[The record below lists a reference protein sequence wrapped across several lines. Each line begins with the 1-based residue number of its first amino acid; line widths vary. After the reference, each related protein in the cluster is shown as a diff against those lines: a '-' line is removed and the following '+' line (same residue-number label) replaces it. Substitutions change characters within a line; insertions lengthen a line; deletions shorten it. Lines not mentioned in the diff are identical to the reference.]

1 MNKRFIA
8 PVAAAGTLFLLAGC
22 ATEPDC
28 SDALETARTAAQDRQ
43 PLGFWIGDVEDACT
57 DAAERAWAAV
67 LAESCAPLHGFHAGY
82 ADAEPAQAC
91 TEADYRS
98 ARNLG
103 EMLADMQTE
112 ADEIEKKLED
122 DALPPETRGDLR
134 RQQVAISRD
143 LPQLEAL
150 ARMDGYLPP
159 AEVPDPER
167 RALE

>member
-8 PVAAAGTLFLLAGC
+8 PVAAAGTLLLLAGC

-57 DAAERAWAAV
+57 DAAERAWATV

-82 ADAEPAQAC
+82 ADAEAAQAC
-91 TEADYRS
+91 TKTDYQS

-103 EMLADMQTE
+103 EMLADMQAE
-112 ADEIEKKLED
+112 ADEIKKRLED
-122 DALPPETRGDLR
+122 DSLPPEMRGDLR
-134 RQQVAISRD
+134 RRQVAIGRD

-150 ARMDGYLPP
+150 ARMDGYLTP
-159 AEVPDPER
+159 AEVPDP
-167 RALE
+167 

>member
-28 SDALETARTAAQDRQ
+28 PDALETARTAAQDRQ
-43 PLGFWIGDVEDACT
+43 PLGFWVGDVEDACT
-57 DAAERAWAAV
+57 DAAERAWATV
-67 LAESCAPLHGFHAGY
+67 LAESCAPLHGFHVGY
-82 ADAEPAQAC
+82 QDSEAVADC
-91 TEADYRS
+91 NSADYQT
-98 ARNLG
+98 ALNLG
-103 EMLADMQTE
+103 TMLAEMQTE

-134 RQQVAISRD
+134 RRQVAIGRD